1 MKMNSSFN
9 ADIKNQNLNLEENEN
24 IDEEK
29 NNSDSKSEPIKK
41 YIFNSK
47 KGLQLLKINSQE
59 NMEYLQNNEEDEN
72 NNEENENIEK
82 KEEEHNKTDN
92 LNNLQEETPR
102 LTPEEKE
109 KIEYESL
116 LKTHN
121 KLKYNLV
128 KICNQIES
136 NLNLIYFQPQNLNEA
151 SNKTQ
156 PYNSITSQI
165 TETIKKN
172 KNVYQEIKEYKK
184 KADEIQIELEIA
196 LKMNKVLEIESLYA
210 EKEKQYKEL
219 EEENKSLNKV
229 RNHQIKGL
237 EEYQNKVLK
246 RQELNNINQKIN
258 RLKSE
263 IKKQREEYKMNESRY
278 KGQLSKI
285 DVINKRC
292 QIIRENINYKKK
304 EKLKEIEIFNKYITS
319 DIKENIEND
328 NDNIIKLKEIY
339 KEKYD
344 NFHSDEKEYQ
354 LAIKQQEKNKEKLQK
369 DIDILK
375 IKINE
380 NLRNII
386 INQEKEKELLKR
398 TNLKEKKLNLFNN
411 NNKKKFINSYSYDN
425 NTFLTGN
432 NYNFS
437 NNNPNFLL
445 NQINNRYEN
454 TSLEN
459 KDKKFK
465 YQPFNSNTR
474 KNKKI
479 PFDINKFMD
488 DIQNRNDSNIPNE
501 YDNPTLFEIEN
512 LKSEI
517 QKTLSKNKKNEKTFK
532 RILLKDD

>member
-1 MKMNSSFN
+1 MNSSFN
-9 ADIKNQNLNLEENEN
+9 ADIKNQNLNLEDNEN

-29 NNSDSKSEPIKK
+29 NNSDSKSEPTKK

-59 NMEYLQNNEEDEN
+59 NMEYLLNNEENEN

-82 KEEEHNKTDN
+82 KEEEYNKTNN
-92 LNNLQEETPR
+92 LNNLQEETPE

-109 KIEYESL
+109 KIEYETL
-116 LKTHN
+116 LKTYN

-196 LKMNKVLEIESLYA
+196 LKMNKVLEIESLYS

-263 IKKQREEYKMNESRY
+263 IKKQREEYKMNETRY

-354 LAIKQQEKNKEKLQK
+354 LAIKQQEKNKEKIQK
-369 DIDILK
+369 DIEILK

-398 TNLKEKKLNLFNN
+398 TNLKEKKLNLINN

-465 YQPFNSNTR
+465 YQPFNSNNR

>member
-136 NLNLIYFQPQNLNEA
+136 NLNLIYLQPQNLNEA

-369 DIDILK
+369 DIEILK

-398 TNLKEKKLNLFNN
+398 TNLKEKKLNIFNN

>member
-1 MKMNSSFN
+1 
-9 ADIKNQNLNLEENEN
+9 
-24 IDEEK
+24 
-29 NNSDSKSEPIKK
+29 
-41 YIFNSK
+41 
-47 KGLQLLKINSQE
+47 
-59 NMEYLQNNEEDEN
+59 
-72 NNEENENIEK
+72 
-82 KEEEHNKTDN
+82 
-92 LNNLQEETPR
+92 
-102 LTPEEKE
+102 
-109 KIEYESL
+109 
-116 LKTHN
+116 
-121 KLKYNLV
+121 
-128 KICNQIES
+128 
-136 NLNLIYFQPQNLNEA
+136 
-151 SNKTQ
+151 
-156 PYNSITSQI
+156 
-165 TETIKKN
+165 
-172 KNVYQEIKEYKK
+172 
-184 KADEIQIELEIA
+184 
-196 LKMNKVLEIESLYA
+196 MNKVLEIESLYS

-263 IKKQREEYKMNESRY
+263 IKKQREEYKMNETRY

-354 LAIKQQEKNKEKLQK
+354 LAIKQQEKNKEKIQK
-369 DIDILK
+369 DIEILK

-398 TNLKEKKLNLFNN
+398 TNLKEKKLNLINN

-465 YQPFNSNTR
+465 YQPFNSNNR

>member
-1 MKMNSSFN
+1 MNSSFN
-9 ADIKNQNLNLEENEN
+9 EDIKNQNLKLEDNEI

-29 NNSDSKSEPIKK
+29 NNSDSKSEPTKK

-47 KGLQLLKINSQE
+47 KGLQLLKINTQE
-59 NMEYLQNNEEDEN
+59 NMEFLQNSDDEN
-72 NNEENENIEK
+72 ESNNKEEKENIENREEDNK
-82 KEEEHNKTDN
+82 IDNINNVKEEIP
-92 LNNLQEETPR
+92 Q
-102 LTPEEKE
+102 LTSEEKE
-109 KIEYESL
+109 KIEYETI
-116 LKTHN
+116 LKTYN

-128 KICNQIES
+128 KICNEIEN
-136 NLNLIYFQPQNLNEA
+136 NLNLIYFHPPNVSGV

-184 KADEIQIELEIA
+184 KAEEIQTELEIA
-196 LKMNKVLEIESLYA
+196 LKMNKVLEIESLYS

-258 RLKSE
+258 RLKNE
-263 IKKQREEYKMNESRY
+263 IKKQKEEYKMNESRY
-278 KGQLSKI
+278 KGQLNKI

-292 QIIRENINYKKK
+292 QIIKENINYKKK
-304 EKLKEIEIFNKYITS
+304 QKLKEIEIFNKYITT
-319 DIKENIEND
+319 DIKENIENE
-328 NDNIIKLKEIY
+328 NDDIIQLKEIY

-354 LAIKQQEKNKEKLQK
+354 LAIKQQEKNKEQLQK
-369 DIDILK
+369 DIEILK

-398 TNLKEKKLNLFNN
+398 TNLKEKKQNLFKNN
-411 NNKKKFINSYSYDN
+411 NIKKKYINSYSYDN

-437 NNNPNFLL
+437 NNNTNFLL

-459 KDKKFK
+459 KNKISN
-465 YQPFNSNTR
+465 YQPFNYKYK

-479 PFDINKFMD
+479 PFDINKFMN
-488 DIQNRNDSNIPNE
+488 DIQNRNENNVPNE
-501 YDNPTLFEIEN
+501 YENPTLFEIEN
-512 LKSEI
+512 LKNDI